1 MSGFKV
7 GVALFVT
14 SVALLTACSTDADVA
29 SSNLSQD
36 ADNFKIKRR
45 IVFST
50 ALQIPTCCRS
60 RDFVQSRMRTNSL
73 KLHVKQTQE
82 LTRNI
87 FLAFLTMSPTL

>member
-1 MSGFKV
+1 MALPSQRKDRHIMSGFKV

-14 SVALLTACSTDADVA
+14 SVALLTACNDADVA

-36 ADNFKIKRR
+36 ADNFKINRR

-60 RDFVQSRMRTNSL
+60 RDFVQSRMKTNSL
-73 KLHVKQTQE
+73 K
-82 LTRNI
+82 
-87 FLAFLTMSPTL
+87 